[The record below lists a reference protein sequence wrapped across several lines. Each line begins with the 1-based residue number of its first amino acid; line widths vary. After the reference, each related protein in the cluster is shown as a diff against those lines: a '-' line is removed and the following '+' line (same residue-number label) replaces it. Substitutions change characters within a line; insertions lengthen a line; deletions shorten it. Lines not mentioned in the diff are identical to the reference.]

1 MKWSLFLKKSQTNV
15 SFKGS
20 HKMISLGCILFALFS
35 CSPSLQNQRV
45 EERQIDYTRS
55 MEEYH
60 QAEQEYLDLLFNLE
74 RYPGDTY
81 LLQIKKQRMQELVT
95 LRSLMLQSRRE
106 FDEAVQIWEQELR
119 EERAKSLGKPP
130 EAEYFFIPKEAG
142 KTEKLPSLP

>member
-1 MKWSLFLKKSQTNV
+1 MLRNHDFRNGKRV
-15 SFKGS
+15 
-20 HKMISLGCILFALFS
+20 ISLNGSSIVLTIICALLSLSS
-35 CSPSLQNQRV
+35 CTPSLQNQRV

-60 QAEQEYLDLLFNLE
+60 KAEQEYLDLLFNLE

-119 EERAKSLGKPP
+119 EERAKTLGKPP

>member
-1 MKWSLFLKKSQTNV
+1 MLWNLELRNAMKSISL
-15 SFKGS
+15 KGS
-20 HKMISLGCILFALFS
+20 CVGFLLLCALLSLSS
-35 CSPSLQNQRV
+35 CAPSLQNQRV
-45 EERQIDYTRS
+45 EERQIDYMRS
-55 MEEYH
+55 MEDYH
-60 QAEQEYLDLLFNLE
+60 KAEQEYLDLLFNLE

-142 KTEKLPSLP
+142 TGDNPPKLP